1 MKIDSQY
8 LRALAFQL
16 YEKNGLVKRNEANQ
30 IVKLITNNDRKKL
43 WGMGIKIGRYHIY
56 LPKMLKPKALN
67 LRVSL
72 WKLFNN
78 TSNHIVP
85 KSGLNFINNKNLDKD
100 FMLLCGFEK
109 FRDFYVRVDIL
120 EKLFIKM
127 IDNTK
132 NRKFNINSDMI
143 NLIGCSTENF
153 HKLMN
158 FMNYKKT
165 KDEKTYIYLGD
176 NQKKRREVK
185 SKSASNPFSKLLEL
199 NIK

>member
-1 MKIDSQY
+1 MFYNLSD
-8 LRALAFQL
+8 
-16 YEKNGLVKRNEANQ
+16 NNQ
-30 IVKLITNNDRKKL
+30 I
-43 WGMGIKIGRYHIY
+43 
-56 LPKMLKPKALN
+56 
-67 LRVSL
+67 
-72 WKLFNN
+72 
-78 TSNHIVP
+78 P
-85 KSGLNFINNKNLDKD
+85 KSGLNFLTSLKVDKNFL
-100 FMLLCGFEK
+100 LLCGFEK

>member
-1 MKIDSQY
+1 M
-8 LRALAFQL
+8 
-16 YEKNGLVKRNEANQ
+16 
-30 IVKLITNNDRKKL
+30 
-43 WGMGIKIGRYHIY
+43 
-56 LPKMLKPKALN
+56 
-67 LRVSL
+67 
-72 WKLFNN
+72 
-78 TSNHIVP
+78 P

-153 HKLMN
+153 HRLMN

-165 KDEKTYIYLGD
+165 KDEKTHIYLGE
-176 NQKKRREVK
+176 NQKKRREIK
-185 SKSASNPFSKLLEL
+185 SKSTSNPFSKLLEL